1 MMAKKQ
7 NGVPVE
13 EILAELPEERR
24 AGILARSKLMSAK
37 YQAIIRFRELKEQQR
52 DMLKCSKKIGSAEIR
67 EIEKNADLILSSFR
81 EAVETNGGQIKLVL
95 SMPDEIEYNLFDLRD
110 WYEEIEGSPL
120 GPYYEEEDINEANSH
135 DEWSEVDN
143 TEQVLSQDEKVLA

>member
-7 NGVPVE
+7 NGVPWE
-13 EILAELPEERR
+13 EILEEFPEEER
-24 AGILARSKLMSAK
+24 AEILASSELLSAK
-37 YQAIIRFRELKEQQR
+37 YQAIIKFRKLKEQQR
-52 DMLKCSKKIGSAEIR
+52 DMLKSAKQLGSAEIR

-95 SMPDEIEYNLFDLRD
+95 SLPNEIEYNLFDLRD
-110 WYEEIEGSPL
+110 WYEEIEGFPL

-135 DEWSEVDN
+135 DESSEHEN
-143 TEQVLSQDEKVLA
+143 TEQVFPQDDKVLA